1 LLVLLQ
7 QKDKGVQVLTQ
18 YEISA
23 AWEQRALEK
32 DCPKGYPLGNL
43 SDDNL
48 ETAWLLPANDIV
60 QNPVIVIRFPKPTLV
75 LNIGLAIGYQ
85 KSRDDELQ
93 DRFTM
98 FQKPQS
104 LNLRTTEGLVQRIQ
118 LQNVKGMQYP
128 DIHPIETTELR
139 LELRDL
145 IAGSTQGTDL
155 AISELRIVGSEISSH
170 N

>member
-1 LLVLLQ
+1 
-7 QKDKGVQVLTQ
+7 
-18 YEISA
+18 
-23 AWEQRALEK
+23 
-32 DCPKGYPLGNL
+32 
-43 SDDNL
+43 
-48 ETAWLLPANDIV
+48 
-60 QNPVIVIRFPKPTLV
+60 
-75 LNIGLAIGYQ
+75 
-85 KSRDDELQ
+85 
-93 DRFTM
+93 
-98 FQKPQS
+98 
-104 LNLRTTEGLVQRIQ
+104 VQRIQ